1 MNVKWEKNISFC
13 SILSQFLSLISAF
26 LVPFQLMLRFYLCCC
41 TAVFLNER
49 QSAHSMETSNFSH
62 FTETMCTKT
71 SNSISL
77 SRVSLH
83 GMLVHEASNIHRS
96 SKHRRDER
104 ERSHP
109 IEFHSFCLQ
118 LVYKYFPSKLN
129 SINKQGDEIMMRME
143 SEDIDKAH
151 IFMTADSIGPTQK
164 MIERGLHITKI
175 QNVPQ
180 TSSIL
185 DMLALLRWREN
196 AQEEGIKCNLFNL
209 NEV

>member
-1 MNVKWEKNISFC
+1 MRKKYLFLFYFIPVS
-13 SILSQFLSLISAF
+13 LSH
-26 LVPFQLMLRFYLCCC
+26 LRFPCSFSAYVALLPLLLHCCLPEWASKC
-41 TAVFLNER
+41 TLHGNFKLLSFHRNYVYENIKLNL
-49 QSAHSMETSNFSH
+49 
-62 FTETMCTKT
+62 
-71 SNSISL
+71 SL

-175 QNVPQ
+175 QNVPHKLQ
-180 TSSIL
+180 AYWICS
-185 DMLALLRWREN
+185 LLRWREN
-196 AQEEGIKCNLFNL
+196 AQERRYK
-209 NEV
+209 V